1 MHPLFRFLLGLL
13 VLLGLGSA
21 QAASTITSQKDG
33 RTCISSSS
41 INLGGIPLPGF
52 TLPVVGGSLSV
63 PLCSAGSSGQKFE
76 FTSGGAIVAL
86 NGKCLLVPA
95 GGGKAGDQ
103 PTLAD
108 CGNTDR
114 QTWRYEAN
122 LLKNVR
128 YGWCLAAGELARPT
142 LTLAQC
148 AYNGN
153 QKWTIDGGVASN
165 WPQAASSTKPSAVV
179 SGSSLT
185 FTQMLNTIAWIQD
198 ETTIS
203 NTPFCWKKPGYDRGI
218 GIAPVQCSG
227 GKNNEAGLCY
237 DPPRSG
243 YGCTATTCSEN
254 CPSGYSSSGALTC
267 HYTGGGTTYTKK
279 SHARPIDGCQRSRF
293 QCAGL
298 CYDREDDGQHCRT
311 NYAMDACGICSY
323 KGKWDVTRHTYSRA
337 AGTVPQ
343 GCLSNRGKEDGLC
356 YLSARTGYT
365 CTATICTQQCASG
378 STPCGAGCAQNTGT
392 CVAGIVD
399 MVVSPAIMLASLAT
413 EGAAGAAANGVRA
426 AVVTAKKAAELG
438 QTAAQLADILKNSI
452 ENYMA
457 AAENDLAAISTAKV
471 QAAVAA
477 KYTKGSANYKQIAR
491 EYAVLQIMA
500 SVADMF
506 VQLDILAITTA
517 DVSGISGTV
526 AAFSKPPCEQH
537 KSIP

>member
-1 MHPLFRFLLGLL
+1 MKPLFRFLLVLL

-33 RTCISSSS
+33 RTCITS
-41 INLGGIPLPGF
+41 LGGIGSS
-52 TLPVVGGSLSV
+52 SLSV
-63 PLCSAGSSGQKFE
+63 PRCTSGSSGQEFE
-76 FTSGGAIVAL
+76 FTSGGAIVSSS
-86 NGKCLLVPA
+86 GKCLVVPA
-95 GGGKAGDQ
+95 GGGRAGDQ
-103 PTLAD
+103 PTLED
-108 CGNTDR
+108 CGDTDR
-114 QTWRYEAN
+114 QSWRYETD
-122 LLKNVR
+122 LLKSTK
-128 YGWCLAAGELARPT
+128 YGWCLAAGDQTRPT

-179 SGSSLT
+179 SGSSLSR
-185 FTQMLNTIAWIQD
+185 TQMQNTISWIQD

-218 GIAPVQCSG
+218 GIAPEQCSN
-227 GKNNEAGLCY
+227 GKNNEGGLCY

-254 CPSGYSSSGALTC
+254 CPSGYSSSGVATC

-279 SHARPIDGCQRSRF
+279 SHARPINGCQHSRF
-293 QCAGL
+293 QCAAL

-323 KGKWDVTRHTYSRA
+323 QGKWDVTRRTYSRA

-343 GCLSNRGKEDGLC
+343 DCLSNRVKQDGLC

-378 STPCGAGCAQNTGT
+378 STPCGSGCAQNVGT
-392 CVAGIVD
+392 CVGNIVD

-426 AVVTAKKAAELG
+426 AVKTAKQAAELG

-457 AAENDLAAISTAKV
+457 AAENDLAAISTANV

-477 KYTKGSANYKQIAR
+477 KYTKGSANYRQIAR
-491 EYAVLQIMA
+491 EYAVLQILA
-500 SVADMF
+500 AVSDMF
-506 VQLDILAITTA
+506 QQLDILAITTA

-526 AAFSKPPCEQH
+526 AAFAKPPCEQH